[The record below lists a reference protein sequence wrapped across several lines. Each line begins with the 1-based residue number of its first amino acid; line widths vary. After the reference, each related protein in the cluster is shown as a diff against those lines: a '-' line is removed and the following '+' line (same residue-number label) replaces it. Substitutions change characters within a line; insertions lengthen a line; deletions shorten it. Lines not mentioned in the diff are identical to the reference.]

1 MPDNFGSRIVVI
13 DDEKHICGIVKEAL
27 GRDNY
32 QINTF
37 NDPKEGIEF
46 ITNNKVDLVLTDL
59 VMGDFD
65 GVHVLESAL
74 NSHPDAIVI
83 LMTAHPTVET
93 AIKVLKK
100 GAYDFMVKPFKL
112 DLLRATVKRGL
123 EHQKLVRD
131 NVKLQ
136 GQVEFLKAVGS
147 LGDTVDLESHMEQVV
162 SSCQKEFSPKAVAV
176 IEIDPKSKEIK
187 RKKTYC
193 ETEDYLKK
201 LVNLSTIKP
210 FLNQKNVQPDITK
223 TKVSINDDTYI
234 QTLIAQPIYLR
245 RRLHG
250 VINILLLTKFDELTR
265 GKLDVL
271 SLLGSATASTI
282 STFYLY
288 QNLQDSYYE
297 AIFGLANA
305 IEARDPYTAGH
316 TDRVSKIAEQ
326 IALRLNWS
334 KNRIINLRMGCTLHD
349 IGKIGVPDSI
359 LNKPGMLSEEEKEKM
374 NAHPYLGL
382 KIIKNI
388 KLFRPAIPYIISHH
402 ENYDGS
408 GYPKGLRG
416 EEIPIEGRILAVAD
430 TFDAILSDRPY
441 RKGKSAEFALGEIK
455 KYAGKQFDPKIVEL
469 IIQVVAAGEIDF
481 VRMYGRE
488 EDISF
493 LRDETNQ
500 MVPA

>member
-1 MPDNFGSRIVVI
+1 MPDNFGSKIVVI
-13 DDEKHICGIVKEAL
+13 DDEIHICGVVKEAL
-27 GRDNY
+27 HRDSY

-37 NDPKEGIEF
+37 NNPEAGIAH
-46 ITNNKVDLVLTDL
+46 IAQNKVDLVLTDL

-65 GVHVLESAL
+65 GIKVLESTL
-74 NSHPDAIVI
+74 ETHPDAVVI

-123 EHQKLVRD
+123 EHQKIISE

-147 LGDTVDLESHMEQVV
+147 LGDTIDLESHMELVV
-162 SSCQKEFSPKAVAV
+162 NSCQKEFSPRAVAV
-176 IEIDPKSKEIK
+176 IEIDPRSKEIK
-187 RKKTYC
+187 RKKTFC
-193 ETEDYLKK
+193 ESEEYLKK
-201 LVNLSTIKP
+201 LVNLNTIKP
-210 FLNQKNVQPDITK
+210 FINQKNILPDITK
-223 TKVSINDDTYI
+223 TKVMINGEGYI
-234 QTLIAQPIYLR
+234 QTLISQPIYLR

-250 VINILLLTKFDELTR
+250 VINILLVTRFDELTQ
-265 GKLDVL
+265 GQLDVL

-288 QNLQDSYYE
+288 QNLQESYYE

-316 TDRVSKIAEQ
+316 TDRVSKIAEH
-326 IALRLNWS
+326 IARRLNWS
-334 KNRIINLRMGCTLHD
+334 ENRIINLRMGCTLHD

-359 LNKPGMLSEEEKEKM
+359 LNKPSILSEEEKEKM
-374 NAHPYLGL
+374 NSHPYLGL

-388 KLFRPAIPYIISHH
+388 KLFKPAIPYIISHH
-402 ENYDGS
+402 EYYDGS
-408 GYPKGLRG
+408 GYPKGLRA

-441 RKGKSAEFALGEIK
+441 REGKSAEFAINEIK
-455 KYAGKQFDPKIVEL
+455 KYSGKQFDPMIVEL
-469 IIQVVAAGEIDF
+469 FVSIVAEGKIDF
-481 VRMYGRE
+481 VRMYDRE

-493 LRDETNQ
+493 LNKNSTQ
-500 MVPA
+500 MVPV

>member
-1 MPDNFGSRIVVI
+1 MPDSFGSKIVVI

-32 QINTF
+32 QIDVF
-37 NDPKEGIEF
+37 NNPAEGIAYIEQ
-46 ITNNKVDLVLTDL
+46 NKVDLVLTDL
-59 VMGDFD
+59 VMGDLD
-65 GVHVLESAL
+65 GVKVLESTLAT
-74 NSHPDAIVI
+74 HPDTIVI
-83 LMTAHPTVET
+83 LMTAHPTVEI

-123 EHQKLVRD
+123 EHQQIVRD

-147 LGDTVDLESHMEQVV
+147 LGDTIDLESHMELVIN
-162 SSCQKEFSPKAVAV
+162 SCRQEFSPKAVAV

-187 RKKTYC
+187 RKKTY
-193 ETEDYLKK
+193 TEADEHLKK

-210 FLNQKNVQPDITK
+210 FLNQKNIQPDITK
-223 TKVSINDDTYI
+223 TKILRDGETFI
-234 QTLIAQPIYLR
+234 QTQISQPIYLR
-245 RRLHG
+245 KRLHG
-250 VINILLLTKFDELTR
+250 VINLLLMTRFDELKK
-265 GKLDVL
+265 GQLDVL

-282 STFYLY
+282 STYYLY

-316 TDRVSKIAEQ
+316 TGRVSKIAEL
-326 IALRLNWS
+326 IARRLNWS
-334 KNRIINLRMGCTLHD
+334 EKRILDLRMGCTLHD

-359 LNKPGMLSEEEKEKM
+359 LNKPGMLTEEEKERM
-374 NAHPYLGL
+374 NSHPYLGL
-382 KIIKNI
+382 RIIKNI
-388 KLFRPAIPYIISHH
+388 KLFKPAVPYIISHH
-402 ENYDGS
+402 EYYDGS

-416 EEIPIEGRILAVAD
+416 DEIPVEGRILAVAD

-441 RKGKSAEFALGEIK
+441 REGKSAAFAISEIK
-455 KYAGKQFDPKIVEL
+455 SYRGKQFDPAIVDLFVE
-469 IIQVVAAGEIDF
+469 IVADGEVDF
-481 VRMYGRE
+481 VEMYGRE

-493 LRDETNQ
+493 LNKNTTR